1 MATPCVCTDKR
12 CPHPNGQ
19 PCGALVEDAQ
29 EIVSGDY
36 PGGDFKPLV
45 QSKKPICDECL
56 KRTTSLWDKMTE
68 KFYRFWPR
76 N

>member
-1 MATPCVCTDKR
+1 M
-12 CPHPNGQ
+12 
-19 PCGALVEDAQ
+19 
-29 EIVSGDY
+29 SGDY